1 MLKAIKCNHTNSLVH
16 FTQQILSTFMSINAQ
31 WKRRNVCFLVLN
43 ERDNMIA
50 EKTNDGIRITGVS
63 GLSLP
68 ETLDCGQCFRWKP
81 DENGN
86 WRGAV
91 RGVCRSIRQ
100 EKDGITI
107 LGADEE
113 EFSSVWY
120 DYFDFGRDYDTL
132 KAEFAECE
140 ILHEACEFAPGI
152 RVLHQEPWEA
162 FITFIISQ
170 NNNITRIKGIVERI
184 CTAFGDEIEE
194 GIYAFP
200 TPSRLSAAAAEE
212 FAKLG
217 CGYRA
222 EYLACAA
229 REVESGKLDLEALAK
244 APTAEARRR
253 LLEVHGIGPK
263 VADCVLLY
271 GLGKTDCCPADVWMK
286 RVISTLGGSMPACV
300 TDYAGIAQQF
310 LFHYARNFPEK
321 FIQAKE

>member
-1 MLKAIKCNHTNSLVH
+1 
-16 FTQQILSTFMSINAQ
+16 
-31 WKRRNVCFLVLN
+31 
-43 ERDNMIA
+43 MIA
-50 EKTNDGIRITGVS
+50 EKTNDGIKITGIS
-63 GLSLP
+63 ELSLP
-68 ETLDCGQCFRWKP
+68 ETLDCGQCFRWKQ

-86 WRGAV
+86 WRGTV
-91 RGVCRSIRQ
+91 HGVCRSIRQ
-100 EKDGITI
+100 ERQGITI
-107 LGADEE
+107 LGANEE

-120 DYFDFGRDYDTL
+120 DYFDLGRDYDAL
-132 KAEFAECE
+132 KKDFAECE

-170 NNNITRIKGIVERI
+170 NNNIARIKGIVERI
-184 CTAFGDEIEE
+184 CAAFGSEIEE

-200 TPSRLSAAAAEE
+200 TPEQLSKAAADD
-212 FAKLG
+212 FVKLG

-222 EYLACAA
+222 EYLVFAA
-229 REVESGKLDLEALAK
+229 NEVESGRLDLSALAK

-286 RVISTLGGSMPACV
+286 RVINTLGGSMPSCV
-300 TDYAGIAQQF
+300 KDYAGIAQQF
-310 LFHYARNFPEK
+310 LFHYARNYPEK
-321 FIQAKE
+321 FIQKADEK

>member
-31 WKRRNVCFLVLN
+31 WKQRNVCFLVLN
-43 ERDNMIA
+43 ERNNMIA
-50 EKTNDGIRITGVS
+50 EKTNDGIKITGVS

-120 DYFDFGRDYDTL
+120 DYFDFGRDYDAL

-184 CTAFGDEIEE
+184 CAAFGDEIEE

-222 EYLACAA
+222 EYLVCAA
-229 REVESGKLDLEALAK
+229 REIESGKLDLEALAK

>member
-1 MLKAIKCNHTNSLVH
+1 
-16 FTQQILSTFMSINAQ
+16 
-31 WKRRNVCFLVLN
+31 
-43 ERDNMIA
+43 MIA
-50 EKTNDGIRITGVS
+50 EKTNDGIKITGIS
-63 GLSLP
+63 ELSLP
-68 ETLDCGQCFRWKP
+68 ETLDCGQCCRWKP

-86 WRGAV
+86 WRGTV
-91 RGVCRSIRQ
+91 HGVCRSIRQ
-100 EKDGITI
+100 ERQGITI
-107 LGADEE
+107 LGANEE

-120 DYFDFGRDYDTL
+120 DYFDLGRDYDAL
-132 KAEFAECE
+132 KKDFAECE

-170 NNNITRIKGIVERI
+170 NNNIARIKGIVERI
-184 CTAFGDEIEE
+184 CAAFGSEIEE

-200 TPSRLSAAAAEE
+200 TPEQLSKAAADD
-212 FAKLG
+212 FVKLG

-222 EYLACAA
+222 EYLVFAA
-229 REVESGKLDLEALAK
+229 NEVESGRLDLSALAK

-286 RVISTLGGSMPACV
+286 RVINTLGGSMPSCV
-300 TDYAGIAQQF
+300 KDYAGIAQQF
-310 LFHYARNFPEK
+310 LFHYARNYPEK
-321 FIQAKE
+321 FIQKADEK